1 MGMEK
6 ILENDVVI
14 TGVSFTIES
23 FEISYLINQEQTE
36 LASIA
41 RSIEIPV
48 SDEKL
53 VNDYMDLQ
61 EFLCDLVHDAKVAI
75 RNPPVRQGGGLKSL
89 YRQRPKDIEG
99 EDFDLVD
106 ENGGMDGH

>member
-1 MGMEK
+1 MWLS
-6 ILENDVVI
+6 LES
-14 TGVSFTIES
+14 VSRLNPLKS
-23 FEISYLINQEQTE
+23 LISSIRNRQN
-36 LASIA
+36 ASIA

-61 EFLCDLVHDAKVAI
+61 EFLCDLVHDAEVAI
-75 RNPPVRQGGGLKSL
+75 RNPQYVKVGTEELVQAEKPRTWN
-89 YRQRPKDIEG
+89 

>member
-61 EFLCDLVHDAKVAI
+61 EFLCDLVHDAEVAI
-75 RNPPVRQGGGLKSL
+75 RNPPVRQGGGRKSL